1 MDPYSS
7 ILAWRIPWT
16 GEPGG
21 LRSMEPHELDTAEHA
36 RPCITTVAS
45 CLKLSGLNN
54 INLFSYCSGGQ
65 KSRISFTELKLV
77 FSGASERGIYSLAFF
92 SFYWPTGFLGLWPP
106 PPSSK
111 SESITSVC
119 SHHLLFLPNFRLS
132 LSIRTLVITR
142 RVHLDNPG

>member
-65 KSRISFTELKLV
+65 KSKIWVTELHSFWKFKGRICFVAFSSFRGLLHALAHGSFLHLQSTPLLPLLLLPHNLFNCVFPAFLV
-77 FSGASERGIYSLAFF
+77 PF
-92 SFYWPTGFLGLWPP
+92 
-106 PPSSK
+106 
-111 SESITSVC
+111 
-119 SHHLLFLPNFRLS
+119 
-132 LSIRTLVITR
+132 
-142 RVHLDNPG
+142 